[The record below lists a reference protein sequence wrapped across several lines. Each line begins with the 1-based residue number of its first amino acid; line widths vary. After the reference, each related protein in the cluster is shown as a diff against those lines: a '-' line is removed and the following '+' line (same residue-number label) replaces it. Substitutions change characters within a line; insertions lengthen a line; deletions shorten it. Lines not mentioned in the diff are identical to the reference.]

1 MYHRFVSFNVLVLEE
16 GVWLLA
22 GLVLEVVGV
31 EDGLEDSRTKL
42 AERKG
47 EVGTVRGQDLV
58 E

>member
-16 GVWLLA
+16 GVLLLA

-31 EDGLEDSRTKL
+31 EDGLEDSRTEL
-42 AERKG
+42 AERMG